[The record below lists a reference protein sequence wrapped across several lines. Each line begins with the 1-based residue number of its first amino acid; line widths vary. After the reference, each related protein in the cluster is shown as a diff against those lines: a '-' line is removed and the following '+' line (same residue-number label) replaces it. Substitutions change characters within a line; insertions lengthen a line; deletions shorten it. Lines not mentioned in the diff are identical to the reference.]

1 MSRPMFRSCSNSG
14 RLATAWARRCRKA
27 PLAVPSAFCRPG
39 SARARA
45 AFSLKAG
52 EVMATTGELLSPPY
66 VASRGPLVRG
76 RWLLLRLDQPLCL
89 LGRGISGIGH
99 LAQLLPGCRHFLL
112 ALVLQRDEPVMGAVG
127 RPDQLVEFHVDRLGV
142 AVLGVLDQEDHQ
154 EGDDGR
160 AG

>member
-52 EVMATTGELLSPPY
+52 EVMATTGGLLSAHRCS
-66 VASRGPLVRG
+66 ASAAGGQGAAAGTGAAG
-76 RWLLLRLDQPLCL
+76 RS
-89 LGRGISGIGH
+89 GRPEQEFHMDRVIGEED
-99 LAQLLPGCRHFLL
+99 APVLLPLQEAGLQQGMHV
-112 ALVLQRDEPVMGAVG
+112 AL
-127 RPDQLVEFHVDRLGV
+127 
-142 AVLGVLDQEDHQ
+142 
-154 EGDDGR
+154 
-160 AG
+160 